1 MHCKCNCSR
10 ARFNA
15 KLHVEKC
22 MYVRIHACM
31 YACMHVCMYACMRV
45 CVYAWMHGW
54 MQGCVV
60 CGSMDACR
68 WMDGWMQGC
77 GRAGGWVGG
86 SMDACRMCACIRA
99 RPRVLARPPFA
110 RPSLFALRPHAHMH
124 ACMHACIYVRIGR
137 SSGST
142 ISTCQVELY
151 NQDKESFFVKCDG
164 LLTRTRSSRS
174 GQAVHL

>member
-60 CGSMDACR
+60 C
-68 WMDGWMQGC
+68 
-77 GRAGGWVGG
+77 G